1 MNITPEPLKWFDLV
15 MACGLAD
22 VRAVSLQDLVTR
34 TATNNGI
41 IPVGLPSVRDVARGL
56 MPRFGAVFGREMIEL
71 QPADRESD
79 EEVKA
84 MREIVDRAEEDARK
98 ENEQAG
104 GWPSEPDLSGR

>member
-22 VRAVSLQDLVTR
+22 VRAVSLEDLITR

-56 MPRFGAVFGREMIEL
+56 MPRFAQVFGREVVEL
-71 QPADRESD
+71 QTVDGETD
-79 EEVKA
+79 EEVRTL
-84 MREIVDRAEEDARK
+84 REIVDRAEEDARK

>member
-22 VRAVSLQDLVTR
+22 VRAVSLEDLITR

-56 MPRFGAVFGREMIEL
+56 MPRFAQVFGREVVKL
-71 QPADRESD
+71 QTVDGETD
-79 EEVKA
+79 EEVRTL
-84 MREIVDRAEEDARK
+84 REIVDRAEEDARK